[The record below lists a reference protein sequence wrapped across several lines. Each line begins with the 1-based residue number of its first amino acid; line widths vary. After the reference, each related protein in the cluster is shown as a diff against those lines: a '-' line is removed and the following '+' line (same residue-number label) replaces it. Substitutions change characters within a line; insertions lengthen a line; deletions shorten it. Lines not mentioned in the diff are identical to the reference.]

1 MIVGAALLGSLMAV
15 SHADVTG
22 DGLKGHWINP
32 PRSVIVEISACG
44 DERLCGHVRWA
55 SEKASADARAE
66 GTDPL
71 TGVELLHDFAPS
83 GAGRWKG
90 QLFVPDLRKRTSAE
104 LRIVD
109 GQQIKIIGCA
119 AGGLLCKS
127 QIWKRIDPYAPPP
140 AD

>member
-1 MIVGAALLGSLMAV
+1 MIVSAILLGSLIAV
-15 SHADVTG
+15 GDAEVTG
-22 DGLKGHWINP
+22 DVLKGHWINP
-32 PRSVIVEISACG
+32 AQSVIVEISACG

-55 SEKASADARAE
+55 SDKASADARAK

-90 QLFVPDLRKRTSAE
+90 RLFVPDLRKRTRAE
-104 LRIVD
+104 LRLVD
-109 GQQIKIIGCA
+109 GRQIKIIGCA

-127 QIWKRIDPYAPPP
+127 QTWRRIDPSALRP